1 VRRDLGWCTL
11 SIGVSATLGGA
22 YDGREITHRSAPE
35 VIVRGYEGIII
46 GDHER
51 PLPSRGHI
59 RHAVVI
65 AALKGASDG
74 L

>member
-1 VRRDLGWCTL
+1 MRRDLGWCTL
-11 SIGVSATLGGA
+11 SIGVSATLGGP
-22 YDGREITHRSAPE
+22 YDGREITHRSAPD
-35 VIVRGYEGIII
+35 VIVRGYEGII

-59 RHAVVI
+59 RHGVVI

>member
-11 SIGVSATLGGA
+11 SIEVRATLGGPC
-22 YDGREITHRSAPE
+22 DGREFTLPSAPE
-35 VIVRGYEGIII
+35 VIVAGYEGII
-46 GDHER
+46 GTQER

-59 RHAVVI
+59 RHTVVI
-65 AALKGASDG
+65 ATLKGASDG

>member
-1 VRRDLGWCTL
+1 MRRDLGWCTL

-35 VIVRGYEGIII
+35 VIVRGYEGII
-46 GDHER
+46 GGHER

-59 RHAVVI
+59 RHAVI